1 MIVNTKKKTLT
12 LAKREVQ
19 VMVDAA
25 ETVRG
30 ILSQTFV
37 EHPRGEYVAEVL
49 DDLVRL
55 YGPKEKS
62 DDAA

>member
-1 MIVNTKKKTLT
+1 MIVNTKKKTVT
-12 LAKREVQ
+12 LAKREAQ
-19 VMVDAA
+19 VLTDAA
-25 ETVRG
+25 ETVRS
-30 ILSQTFV
+30 LLAQTFV
-37 EHPRGEYVAEVL
+37 EHPRSEHVAEVL